1 MTKYEIGDKI
11 VFKTGIVA
19 AYHQNLIPKTALT
32 QEQIDFLEKAN
43 PRECAYPS
51 ASLKFYGKVTG
62 IKEGREYYSKITEI
76 LEKKDTNEPYMKVSE
91 PYRLVQF
98 LLSNG
103 KELRVLET
111 DKNLRKAN
119 LLERLVKKF

>member
-1 MTKYEIGDKI
+1 MAKYEIGDKI

-32 QEQIDFLEKAN
+32 QEQIDLLEKAN
-43 PRECAYPS
+43 PGECAYPS
-51 ASLKFYGKVTG
+51 TSLKFYGKVTE
-62 IKEGREYYSKITEI
+62 IKEGEEYYDKITEI
-76 LEKKDTNEPYMKVSE
+76 LELEKKHNGKPYQ
-91 PYRLVQF
+91 LVQF

-111 DKNLRKAN
+111 NKNLRKAN